1 MSEDNSK
8 NPEDER
14 DPSSEGDKT
23 EETEDSSNQSDKS
36 LNDGV
41 LIAIG
46 FIVLLVFVGGLYAV
60 STTTNT
66 GTTTQPASTFAYDEF
81 EGLEQSGVTN
91 SSVVVNS
98 HAEALSE
105 RSYTITSETIS
116 GNQSADV
123 SYRYNNETQEGLTV
137 QSVENGARNEAYEN
151 FTTRQRFIAQSVNS
165 DNTSYE
171 RTFVT
176 AATPYSGD
184 AQVFEFL
191 TTTNKEATGVVTG
204 EDGEDVVI
212 YEIQSV
218 KENFTDQFNIEGE
231 IRFSENGYFT
241 LADVTVE
248 ILGQNGNVTTTTEQ
262 TLRIEDIGDTTVDEP
277 NWIDSARAETEPA
290 QPPEPPENVTV
301 QPEGGSNGEAT
312 DTNTTDENTSDANT
326 TDG

>member
-1 MSEDNSK
+1 MSKENNN
-8 NPEDER
+8 NPDT
-14 DPSSEGDKT
+14 DGDSGGKEEKT
-23 EETEDSSNQSDKS
+23 EGKDNSSNQSDEG

-46 FIVLLVFVGGLYAV
+46 FVVLLVFVGGLYAV
-60 STTTNT
+60 STTNT

-91 SSVVVNS
+91 DTVVVNS
-98 HAEALSE
+98 HAEALSQ
-105 RSYTITSETIS
+105 RSYTITGETTSDSQSAEVTYTYDSET
-116 GNQSADV
+116 Q
-123 SYRYNNETQEGLTV
+123 TGLTV
-137 QSVENGARNEAYEN
+137 QDVQDGQRNEAYEN
-151 FTTRQRFIAQSVNS
+151 FSTRQRFIAQSVGT
-165 DNTSYE
+165 DNTSYN

-176 AATPYSGD
+176 SPTPYSGD

-212 YEIQSV
+212 YEIQGV

-231 IRFSENGYFT
+231 VRFSENGYFT

-248 ILGQNGNVTTTTEQ
+248 ILGENGNVTTTTEQ
-262 TLRIEDIGDTTVDEP
+262 TIMVEDVGDTTVEEP
-277 NWIDSARAETEPA
+277 DWLDAAREDTEQAE
-290 QPPEPPENVTV
+290 PPEPPENVTV
-301 QPEGGSNGEAT
+301 QPEDGSNDNTTE
-312 DTNTTDENTSDANT
+312 TNTTDEDTGETNT